1 MPEEKQQQEEP
12 KQEEQHTE
20 EPKQEPK
27 AMFTRDDLAKM
38 VKEQLESKKSEW
50 DKQMADA
57 VAKAKEDGKQE
68 ASMSAEDLAKKHLKD
83 EQDAVAKKNAE
94 LDKRFAELDRR
105 DRLANARELLSK
117 AKLPIEAAEL
127 LIGKDDAETKQ
138 NIENY
143 QSLVNQGVKDAIH
156 RNSAGKTPQNGA
168 PAGTDKPS
176 KPLAEMSYEEMQKF
190 IESQQ

>member
-20 EPKQEPK
+20 EPKQESK

-68 ASMSAEDLAKKHLKD
+68 ATMSAEDLAKKRLKD

-94 LDKRFAELDRR
+94 LDKQFAELDRR

-143 QSLVNQGVKDAIH
+143 QELVNQGIKDAIH

-168 PAGTDKPS
+168 PANVDKPA
-176 KPLAEMSYEEMQKF
+176 KPLADMNYEEMQKY